1 MRRNDRPPRWAIC
14 PDGRLTGTA
23 VPELSATIATLG
35 GFHVSVE
42 ARPGGGSCLCNARTC
57 AIDDCYG

>member
-14 PDGRLTGTA
+14 PGRRVTGTA
-23 VPELSATIATLG
+23 VPELSSTIATLCE
-35 GFHVSVE
+35 FHVSVE
-42 ARPGGGSCLCNARTC
+42 ARPGGGSCRCNARTC